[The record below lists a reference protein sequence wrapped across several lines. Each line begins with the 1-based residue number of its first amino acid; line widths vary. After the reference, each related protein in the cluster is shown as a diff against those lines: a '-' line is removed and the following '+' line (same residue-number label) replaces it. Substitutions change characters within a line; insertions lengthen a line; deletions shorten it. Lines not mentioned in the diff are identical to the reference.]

1 MNSTSRLFLGF
12 FALGLK
18 LSTAATPLDPFVT
31 VSAEMRAQAS
41 KVAQAARNLS
51 QAYQLARKED
61 FNLEKLQRDLALG
74 TKMLIEANSENEGGD
89 EENSRGGASTPRE
102 RKQPERGAD
111 ARQGFLT
118 VKNYQIE
125 ESAEPRFSLLFLLED
140 HDSEAQEESTD
151 PVLVGD
157 VPHKKTKAPR
167 NLLGLINDFAKEN
180 FAAHNPAYA
189 AAIEAYDDE
198 SKALEALLSTAIAA
212 RFAEFLTVDSDDV
225 NEDPRQV
232 AHAKKEK
239 VQELLAYYEGPLA
252 EQIQNQASAEADI
265 LTQWTAVHKL
275 GTLLFKS
282 KFVGEVGTDLQE
294 EISIADDNVYTLLM
308 GRLKA
313 LSLPYAK
320 TFYTRYSTVTLP
332 YDLANRP
339 VRPR

>member
-1 MNSTSRLFLGF
+1 MISTSRLFLGLLLL
-12 FALGLK
+12 ALE
-18 LSTAATPLDPFVT
+18 LSAVAAPLDPFVT
-31 VSAEMRAQAS
+31 VSDEMRAQAS
-41 KVAQAARNLS
+41 KVAQAARDLS
-51 QAYQLARKED
+51 QAYQVARKED
-61 FNLEKLQRDLALG
+61 FNLEKLKSDLALG
-74 TKMLIEANSENEGGD
+74 TKMLIEANID
-89 EENSRGGASTPRE
+89 EESADEGNSRGGTSAPRTPA
-102 RKQPERGAD
+102 QPRRSAD
-111 ARQGFLT
+111 TSQGFLT
-118 VKNYQIE
+118 VKNYRIE
-125 ESAEPRFSLLFLLED
+125 ESAEPRFSLLFLVED
-140 HDSEAQEESTD
+140 NDFETEEPKD
-151 PVLVGD
+151 LILVGD
-157 VPHKKTKAPR
+157 TPKKKPKTPR
-167 NLLGLINDFAKEN
+167 TLLGLVNAFAKEN

-189 AAIEAYDDE
+189 AAIEAYDEE

-239 VQELLAYYEGPLA
+239 VQELLAYYEGSLA
-252 EQIQNQASAEADI
+252 EQIQNQATAEADI

-320 TFYTRYSTVTLP
+320 TFYSRYSTVTLP